1 MRTIYKSQVQKLLA
15 ETGLTGRNSGQ
26 SVDYYYATTMDGVYE
41 IRCESGQQYQVRF
54 GRWKKRATERSM
66 RNEWWNGDVPYGNC
80 RMHNVKVIDG

>member
-41 IRCESGQQYQVRF
+41 IRCESGQPYQIRF

-66 RNEWWNGDVPYGNC
+66 RNEWWNGDVPYGHC
-80 RMHNVKVIDG
+80 RMHNVKVIGD